1 MGDKTILE
9 VSNAVDI
16 QLKLKLQ
23 LQFFFL
29 YTYQQVIFNV
39 QFIIGVNRGIAKN

>member
-16 QLKLKLQ
+16 QLKLQLQ
-23 LQFFFL
+23 LQFFL

-39 QFIIGVNRGIAKN
+39 QFIIGVNRGIAKH